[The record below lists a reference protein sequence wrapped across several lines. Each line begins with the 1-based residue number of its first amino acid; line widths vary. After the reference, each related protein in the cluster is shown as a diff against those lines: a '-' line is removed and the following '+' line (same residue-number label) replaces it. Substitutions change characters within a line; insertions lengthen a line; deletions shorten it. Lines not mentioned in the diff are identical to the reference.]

1 MKRAL
6 SLTLGILTAIGG
18 FIDIGDLVS
27 DALIGARFGLGLAW
41 VTLVAVFGIMTYA
54 EMSARVA
61 AVAGLPA
68 YDVVRSRMSPVFSL
82 LSVTGS
88 FLATMLALIAE
99 LAGVALAIELLSGT
113 PYLVWIPIVASATF
127 ILVWRVPSEVLER
140 VYGVLGLALL
150 SFVLAVWKL
159 GPDWGS
165 LGHQILHPP
174 LPTGEGLP
182 TYFFFAVVMLGAQ
195 MTPYEVIFFSSSAV
209 EKRWTVDDLSTARL
223 NVFVGFP
230 LGGLLA
236 VSIQAVAAIVY
247 FPIGVEVDHL
257 SQTVLPVSMALGK
270 VGLAIA
276 LLGIVAATIGATLE
290 TLMSSSYAIS
300 QYSGWSWGKSVRR
313 VDAARFNTLL
323 IALLVIAAAIG
334 LTTINPITV
343 TIYAVFFGALVL
355 PFTFVP
361 VLIAANDERL
371 MGDHRN
377 GRLANTMGTIFLFV
391 TVVASLAALPLLIA
405 TKAGL

>member
-113 PYLVWIPIVASATF
+113 PYLVW
-127 ILVWRVPSEVLER
+127 
-140 VYGVLGLALL
+140 
-150 SFVLAVWKL
+150 
-159 GPDWGS
+159 GS

-195 MTPYEVIFFSSSAV
+195 MTPYEIIFFSSSAV